1 MTGETLGLPV
11 HSLSRLQTC
20 SIHFSCSH
28 KIEDIL
34 PENLNRHYCLNIFI
48 LFKDQIYF
56 FTCES
61 FIKEENQTFER
72 DSAMEAIQDGGSFVS
87 TAQLILMIN
96 MDKFLLNFTNRPS
109 WNNFKIKMI
118 DESIIFLLNAMK
130 LGLLHPNTILI
141 LECVIKPDF
150 LRTRLR

>member
-118 DESIIFLLNAMK
+118 GWINNFFVKCNEAGPTSPQYNI
-130 LGLLHPNTILI
+130 
-141 LECVIKPDF
+141 DF
-150 LRTRLR
+150 RMRH